1 MATRKATNPR
11 PDLPSNPNA
20 SPSQPAR
27 AAGGEAEPA
36 SGLVLPAEDGPNPDA
51 AEVSATSRRLRPLRG
66 EVRVPRPTY
75 IPRIK
80 RLVLPRVN
88 GVEYRVDDKTVAG
101 SMVLSENATVTAVE
115 REGFTFREGSETSW
129 DFEV

>member
-11 PDLPSNPNA
+11 PDLPSNPN
-20 SPSQPAR
+20 SNPSQPAQ

-36 SGLVLPAEDGPNPDA
+36 PGLVLPAEDGPNPA
-51 AEVSATSRRLRPLRG
+51 AAQAAATTRRLRVPRG
-66 EVRVPRPTY
+66 EVRVPRPNY
-75 IPRIK
+75 LSGPK
-80 RLVLPRVN
+80 RLVVPQVN

-101 SMVLSENATVTAVE
+101 AVTLSEDTTVTAAP